1 VKADGDKLDEPLL
14 LRGGDTASADIEQ
27 PDGSAD
33 RCGAPSGGDAN
44 AESTTA
50 LPRPELPPQVAA
62 LFARHPRLAHVFAGK
77 AEGIGADGQELGS
90 PESYDLELATKLSFK
105 GVTDPDLL
113 AAVLRRRPDGH
124 ARGSGDDYI
133 ARIIARALDVVD
145 RGVADEADDPDRA
158 ALPNI
163 VIDVDE
169 ERVNDEAVAALATHP
184 EVYRRGS
191 ELVQIATDPG
201 RPGKAVRRQPGS
213 PRIVILKP
221 ATIREMLAS
230 RACWL
235 RWEQKKLVPIHPPGW
250 SVAAVAQRAGWPG
263 VRLLEAVV
271 ETPVLRA
278 DGTVL
283 EAPGYDAETGLYF
296 KPPEIGF
303 PPVPVEPTK
312 DDAIRARDLL
322 LDVVVDF
329 PFATPAHKAA
339 WLSGVLTPV
348 ARHAFDGPT
357 PLTLIDGNLRG
368 VGKSLL
374 CDTFGLIVTG
384 RPMARMPHVDKDD
397 EMRKRITALAIAG
410 DPMILVDNVAGTLGG
425 PSLDAA
431 LTSVEW
437 KDRILG
443 ESRTITV
450 PFCAIW
456 YATGN
461 NVVLGADTVRRCLH
475 VRLETPEEKPEE
487 RSGFQHPN
495 LGRWIAEIRTTL
507 VTAALTLLRAYFV
520 AGAPDQA
527 LPTWGSFE
535 GWSQLVRN
543 CIVWLGLADPGGARK
558 GLAES
563 ADRDAAL
570 IQLMIEGL
578 DALTGEQGKS
588 EFTASQIIAAANRS
602 DAAGFRYESL
612 AEAVATMADKAGKIT
627 PNSVGNRLAQI
638 RNRVVDGKRLECRNS
653 KRGTLWSISGAS
665 RKP

>member
-1 VKADGDKLDEPLL
+1 
-14 LRGGDTASADIEQ
+14 
-27 PDGSAD
+27 
-33 RCGAPSGGDAN
+33 
-44 AESTTA
+44 
-50 LPRPELPPQVAA
+50 
-62 LFARHPRLAHVFAGK
+62 
-77 AEGIGADGQELGS
+77 
-90 PESYDLELATKLSFK
+90 
-105 GVTDPDLL
+105 LL
-113 AAVLRRRPDGH
+113 AAVLRLRPDGH
-124 ARGSGDDYI
+124 ARGSDVDYI
-133 ARIIARALDVVD
+133 ARIIARALDVVVRD
-145 RGVADEADDPDRA
+145 VAGETDDPDRA

-235 RWEQKKLVPIHPPGW
+235 RWEEKKLVLIHPPGW

-339 WLSGVLTPV
+339 WLSGVLTPLT
-348 ARHAFDGPT
+348 RHAFDGPT

-374 CDTFGLIVTG
+374 CDTFGLIITG
-384 RPMARMPHVDKDD
+384 RPMARMPHVEDD
-397 EMRKRITALAIAG
+397 GEMRKRITALAIAG

-450 PFCAIW
+450 PFFAIW

-495 LGRWIAEIRTTL
+495 LGRWIAENRTTL
-507 VTAALTLLRAYFV
+507 VTTALTLLRAYFV

-527 LPTWGSFE
+527 LPAWGSFE

-578 DALTGEQGKS
+578 DALTGDQGKS